1 VSGDLVLVGTGQMGA
16 SRTRNEIPDWILDD
30 TASVIGQIGLK
41 RGEVEEFLGRA
52 VRRQRWPFWRRN
64 GK

>member
-1 VSGDLVLVGTGQMGA
+1 MSGDLVLVGTGQMGA
-16 SRTRNEIPDWILDD
+16 SRTRTEIPDWILDD

-41 RGEVEEFLGRA
+41 RGEVEEFLGRRL
-52 VRRQRWPFWRRN
+52 RRQRWPFWHRN

>member
-1 VSGDLVLVGTGQMGA
+1 MGA

-41 RGEVEEFLGRA
+41 RSEVEDFLGRGL
-52 VRRQRWPFWRRN
+52 RRNRLLFWRRN